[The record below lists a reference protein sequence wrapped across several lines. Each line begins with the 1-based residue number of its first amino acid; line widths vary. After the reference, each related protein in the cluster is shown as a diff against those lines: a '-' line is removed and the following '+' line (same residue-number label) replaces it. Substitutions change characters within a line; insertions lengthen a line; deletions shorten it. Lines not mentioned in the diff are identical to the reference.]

1 MVFEHAIPF
10 VQTSLRTD
18 DQSIQQSLSFLDQP
32 AGRARPARVRSV
44 KHNGKRYL
52 QDILWQESLLAVKVS
67 LDCQTVAE
75 FIARLQEKLPQ
86 NSAVTRRRNTATI
99 LGRFFPTDDIDQL
112 PRQVLRAYEDETLF
126 AAVMRVL
133 FLEAEPVVG
142 KLVAERLYGLPAG
155 SILPKDFFT
164 RYTQEVLG
172 KKDAH
177 MSSRCRT
184 ATRLLG
190 LTLAEKGRAYV
201 AQQVPNET
209 AALLLFHFR
218 YAPTPR
224 VIDLKFLFTEP
235 TWKYLGFSHD
245 DAVRQFLR
253 NLERHSLVSRYAIV
267 DRLEQVT
274 TKYSLE
280 SLIERKVRI

>member
-1 MVFEHAIPF
+1 
-10 VQTSLRTD
+10 
-18 DQSIQQSLSFLDQP
+18 
-32 AGRARPARVRSV
+32 
-44 KHNGKRYL
+44 
-52 QDILWQESLLAVKVS
+52 
-67 LDCQTVAE
+67 
-75 FIARLQEKLPQ
+75 
-86 NSAVTRRRNTATI
+86 
-99 LGRFFPTDDIDQL
+99 
-112 PRQVLRAYEDETLF
+112 
-126 AAVMRVL
+126 MRVL

-164 RYTQEVLG
+164 QYTQEVLG

-184 ATRLLG
+184 AARLLG
-190 LTLAEKGRAYV
+190 WTLAEKGRAYV

-209 AALLLFHFR
+209 AALLLFHLR

-224 VIDLKFLFTEP
+224 VIDLRFLFTEP
-235 TWKYLGFSHD
+235 TWKYLGFSHE

-253 NLERHSLVSRYAIV
+253 NIERRGLVSRYAIV

-280 SLIERKVRI
+280 SLLKRKVRI